1 MCMDQVLLK
10 WHFPS
15 QGKLIKQTYKDC
27 KILINGK
34 EQDKQSTT
42 KQQQLVVLH
51 ICISLLD

>member
-1 MCMDQVLLK
+1 MDQVLLK